1 MLSDFQKRKF
11 TSFFR
16 QLDDN
21 GNGTL
26 EFDDFTAH
34 ARFIK
39 RYKGWEDDNE
49 NFTRLIDAKR
59 KFWDELV
66 HQVDLN
72 NDNEVSRDEWIS
84 FFEKIIAET
93 KKTGKAPE
101 WLTRI
106 FTTLFLSLDLDGDR
120 KIRVDEYGLY
130 LKSIRVGEDP
140 EKVFNLVDSDG
151 NGIIDLDELE
161 DIFTQWVL
169 SDNPDDPGNY
179 FLMGTM

>member
-34 ARFIK
+34 AHFIK

-59 KFWDELV
+59 KFWDELI

-72 NDNEVSRDEWIS
+72 NDNEVSLMNGSPFSRRS
-84 FFEKIIAET
+84 LQKP
-93 KKTGKAPE
+93 KK
-101 WLTRI
+101 
-106 FTTLFLSLDLDGDR
+106 
-120 KIRVDEYGLY
+120 
-130 LKSIRVGEDP
+130 P
-140 EKVFNLVDSDG
+140 EKPRSG
-151 NGIIDLDELE
+151 
-161 DIFTQWVL
+161 
-169 SDNPDDPGNY
+169 
-179 FLMGTM
+179 

>member
-1 MLSDFQKRKF
+1 MEQGCWWISPAPLKVCAFSLKM
-11 TSFFR
+11 
-16 QLDDN
+16 QLCVK
-21 GNGTL
+21 
-26 EFDDFTAH
+26 H
-34 ARFIK
+34 KVPPI
-39 RYKGWEDDNE
+39 
-49 NFTRLIDAKR
+49 
-59 KFWDELV
+59 
-66 HQVDLN
+66 
-72 NDNEVSRDEWIS
+72 DEWIS

-106 FTTLFLSLDLDGDR
+106 FTALFLSLDLDGDR

-161 DIFTQWVL
+161 DIASQWVL

-179 FLMGTM
+179 FLMGTV